1 MTQLQIVALAAMVG
15 PAYLIFLCLIGDM
28 IGRTWLT
35 SIESSWERGA
45 TTLLTGLLAHAIL
58 TSIALAVA
66 PRWSGICLCVLL
78 AGAVISWHWR
88 RPLLAPVAKPLLLVM
103 AYSVACYLVL
113 LSFHYSPAR
122 GSTIFWSIF
131 SLTNVTPGDSPQSAF
146 QAQYLL
152 FGHQLTG
159 AEQFALFDR
168 PFLGGII
175 TAGTLPA
182 FGIHFQPKFYDYAE
196 LTAFAYTNLWIAIN
210 SIAALSLLNVVER
223 FSNGRSTLII
233 SMLLLASPFLVFN
246 TIGLWPKL
254 LALSLMCLACTQA
267 LRQNWII
274 AILFSG
280 ASFFAHGSFLWAHLS
295 FGGVIALI
303 LLAQK
308 RQEFAITWSR
318 LVTVLFACAA
328 VPIAWFAAEH
338 IVGGATPLRTYYLY
352 NVQVGYGLDHTAE
365 QIARE
370 FYSSTNAANLAS
382 LPWMNMIKGIL
393 PIETLDMILNYRL
406 SNEAISWRALG
417 ETLFYTQHM
426 RTWFALGLIGGILT
440 LRGLFHSDSARWLP
454 RLSLIVFFLLP
465 LIPGLG
471 LYRRDDLFL
480 LIIMIF
486 SIIPVLIS
494 FSIGFSS
501 LREPTM
507 TAIALGMVVEY
518 LMIYFWRYP
527 PGRYV
532 GEFHAYYLAVIVL
545 SLLIV
550 AATIAWPR
558 RWRPSTSGIFS
569 GNTR

>member
-1 MTQLQIVALAAMVG
+1 MTQLQIVVLTAMVG

-28 IGRTWLT
+28 IGRAWLST
-35 SIESSWERGA
+35 IESSWERGA
-45 TTLLTGLLAHAIL
+45 STMLAGLLAHAAL
-58 TSIALAVA
+58 TSVALVVA
-66 PRWSGICLCVLL
+66 PGWSGMALWILL
-78 AGAVISWHWR
+78 AGAVISWRWR
-88 RPLLAPVAKPLLLVM
+88 RPMAVTLAKPLLLVI

-113 LSFHYSPAR
+113 LSFHYGPAR

-152 FGHQLTG
+152 FGHQLIG
-159 AEQFALFDR
+159 AQQFALFDR

-182 FGIHFQPKFYDYAE
+182 FGIHLQPKFYDYDE
-196 LTAFAYTNLWIAIN
+196 LTAFAYTNLWISIN

-254 LALSLMCLACTQA
+254 LALSLICLACTQA
-267 LRQNWII
+267 LRKNWII
-274 AILFSG
+274 AILLSG
-280 ASFFAHGSFLWAHLS
+280 ASFVAHGSFLWAHLS
-295 FGGVIALI
+295 FGGALILI
-303 LLAQK
+303 LLAQ
-308 RQEFAITWSR
+308 RQKYGITWPR
-318 LVTVLFACAA
+318 LAAVPFACAA
-328 VPIAWFAAEH
+328 VPIAWFVAEH
-338 IVGGATPLRTYYLY
+338 LVGGATPLRTYYLY
-352 NVQVGYGLDHTAE
+352 NVQVAYGLDHTAE
-365 QIARE
+365 QIAKE
-370 FYSSTNAANLAS
+370 FYSSTNPANLAV

-393 PIETLDMILNYRL
+393 PIETLDAILNYRL
-406 SNEAISWRALG
+406 SNEAISWRTLG

-426 RTWFALGLIGGILT
+426 RTWFALGLIGGIVT
-440 LRGLFHSDSARWLP
+440 LRGLLHSHSERWLP
-454 RLSLIVFFLLP
+454 RLALIVFFVLP

-480 LIIMIF
+480 LIIMMF
-486 SIIPVLIS
+486 SAIPVLIS

-507 TAIALGMVVEY
+507 TAIALAMIAEY

-527 PGRYV
+527 PGSYA
-532 GEFHAYYLAVIVL
+532 GEFHAYYLAVIVP

-550 AATIAWPR
+550 AASIVWPR
-558 RWRPSTSGIFS
+558 KWQPSKLKIFS
-569 GNTR
+569 SATR